1 MRWRLL
7 SCAVKLVRTL
17 LHLCSVV
24 ALLVQTSCAVKKH
37 GGFEPLTHIDLAPG
51 PRFYMEYS
59 DGIFPPGYE
68 LSSKM
73 DQPMLLEFFFAGCR
87 ACRDNREAFHEVAS
101 EMAPYAAVFELSIDC
116 EKEKLS
122 GWVEETKPSW
132 PVLSVCERDLVDE
145 LEVRRFPTTL
155 VIDRQRQVILR
166 HVGVWSPEAKAKILS
181 TLRRE
186 ATF

>member
-7 SCAVKLVRTL
+7 SCAVNFVRTL
-17 LHLCSVV
+17 LHLCFVV

-37 GGFEPLTHIDLAPG
+37 GGFEPLTYFDRLPG
-51 PRFYMEYS
+51 PRFSFTYS
-59 DGIFPPGYE
+59 DGIFPDGYE
-68 LSSKM
+68 LSPKM

-87 ACRDNREAFHEVAS
+87 ACRDNRAAFHEVAS

-116 EKEKLS
+116 EKEKLA
-122 GWVEETKPSW
+122 GWVKETKPLW
-132 PVLSVCERDLVDE
+132 PVLSVCERDLLDE

-166 HVGVWSPEAKAKILS
+166 HVGVWSPEAKEKIL
-181 TLRRE
+181 TALRRE

>member
-7 SCAVKLVRTL
+7 PGTVKLVRTL
-17 LHLCSVV
+17 LHLCSSV
-24 ALLVQTSCAVKKH
+24 ALLVQTSCAVKGH
-37 GGFEPLTHIDLAPG
+37 GGFEPLTELDQAHGA
-51 PRFYMEYS
+51 RFSLEYS

-68 LSSKM
+68 LSRKM

-116 EKEKLS
+116 EKEKLA

-132 PVLSVCERDLVDE
+132 PVLSVCDRDLVDD

-166 HVGVWSPEAKAKILS
+166 HVGVWSPEAKEKIL
-181 TLRRE
+181 TALRRE